1 MKGLIIA
8 IILSVVAILLGGFIF
23 CFPQF
28 IPFAITLIVLGACG
42 FAIFG
47 ILAIAT
53 KCNYFD

>member
-1 MKGLIIA
+1 MRGLIVA
-8 IILSVVAILLGGFIF
+8 IILSVIAILLGGFIF

-28 IPFAITLIVLGACG
+28 IPFAITLIVFGG
-42 FAIFG
+42 ISFIVFG

>member
-8 IILSVVAILLGGFIF
+8 LILSVVFILLGGFVL

-28 IPFAITLIVLGACG
+28 IPFAITLIILGGVG
-42 FAIFG
+42 FVVFG
-47 ILAIAT
+47 ILAIAV

>member
-8 IILSVVAILLGGFIF
+8 IILSVVAILLGGFIL

-28 IPFAITLIVLGACG
+28 IPFAIILIALGGVG
-42 FAIFG
+42 FVVFG
-47 ILAIAT
+47 ILAVAV

>member
-8 IILSVVAILLGGFIF
+8 LILSVVFILLGGFIL

-28 IPFAITLIVLGACG
+28 ILFASTLIVLGGVG
-42 FAIFG
+42 FVVFG
-47 ILAIAT
+47 ILTIAA

>member
-8 IILSVVAILLGGFIF
+8 LILSVVFVLLGGFIL

-28 IPFAITLIVLGACG
+28 IPFAITLIVLGGIG
-42 FAIFG
+42 FIAFG
-47 ILAIAT
+47 ILAIAA